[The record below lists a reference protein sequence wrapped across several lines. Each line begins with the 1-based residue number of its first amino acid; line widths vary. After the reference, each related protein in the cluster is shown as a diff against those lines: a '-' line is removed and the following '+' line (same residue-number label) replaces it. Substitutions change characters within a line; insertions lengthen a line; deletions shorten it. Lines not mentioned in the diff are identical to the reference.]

1 MFSCWPLGQV
11 DGRGDEIP
19 REYKLQTPGDDDA
32 ATMANHGVLEG
43 SGPFFWTTDLGRT
56 FFELLLPGEKVEL
69 TGMQK
74 HEALLLDC
82 I

>member
-32 ATMANHGVLEG
+32 ATMAIHGVLEG
-43 SGPFFWTTDLGRT
+43 SGPFFGQLTLVEC
-56 FFELLLPGEKVEL
+56 FSNCCCQEKRL
-69 TGMQK
+69 N
-74 HEALLLDC
+74 
-82 I
+82 

>member
-32 ATMANHGVLEG
+32 ATMAIHGVLEG
-43 SGPFFWTTDLGRT
+43 SGPFFWTTDLG
-56 FFELLLPGEKVEL
+56 
-69 TGMQK
+69 
-74 HEALLLDC
+74 
-82 I
+82 

>member
-32 ATMANHGVLEG
+32 ATMHRSMV
-43 SGPFFWTTDLGRT
+43 FWRDQGLFLGQLT
-56 FFELLLPGEKVEL
+56 LVECFSNCCCQEKRL
-69 TGMQK
+69 N
-74 HEALLLDC
+74 
-82 I
+82 